1 MHYYGLCSVFML
13 PYVFY
18 KVRRNCK
25 IKNIQMGT
33 NLDVTDTTI
42 TDISDLRT
50 YAQVCAYTQLYS
62 R

>member
-18 KVRRNCK
+18 EVRRNCK
-25 IKNIQMGT
+25 IKNIQVGT

-42 TDISDLRT
+42 TDISDICT
-50 YAQVCAYTQLYS
+50 YAQVCT
-62 R
+62 